1 LDRSEVE
8 IEDVSDMVDGDVGRR
23 NLIVL
28 VNG

>member
-1 LDRSEVE
+1 LDRGEVE